1 MNLAALP
8 GNGSQG
14 KRVPKVPHIISNIYF
29 SLRVALSRIFCIL
42 HTRFLE
48 GVGGISFTQMT
59 TWAHENVKGVR
70 LLHLKTLLLASCF
83 ASSILSDAQP
93 PTRKPPVKNAQTRA
107 PRVNF
112 VDTAER
118 AGLTVKTEAGG
129 EKAKKYII
137 ETTGSGAAFFD
148 FDNDGWPDIFLANG
162 SRLEGYPAGQEPTS
176 HLYRNHHDG
185 TFADV
190 TQTAGVGLKGWGQG
204 VCAGDYDNDGNV
216 DLFVTFWGHNVLLHN
231 NGDATFTDVTR
242 KAGLWQDG
250 VSWSTGCAF
259 LDYDRDGHLDLF
271 VAHYV
276 DLDLE
281 HTPEPGSSDLC
292 QWKGIP
298 VMCGPRGLRGTRSQ
312 LFRNNGDGTF
322 TDVSEKSGITKTP
335 TYYGFTVLTGD
346 FDNDGWPDV
355 FVACDS
361 TPNVFFHN
369 NGNGTFTETAAA
381 AGVAYNDN
389 GHEQAGMGTDAAD
402 YDGDGWLDII
412 KTNFSDDTPTL
423 YRNNRDGTFGDVTFE
438 AGLGKSTQ
446 FLGWGTLFLDVDND
460 GWADIFMANG
470 HVYPEVDAK
479 GLNMTFRERKLLYWN
494 EHNGKFKDVSL
505 DAGPGITTPF
515 NSHGVAAADFDNDGS
530 VEILVNNSHDPP
542 SLFKNSGDHGNWLL
556 LSLQGTKS
564 NRSAIGARVRVR
576 ASGHQQTQEVRSGG
590 GYISQSDFRLHFG
603 LGRAAKVDSIE
614 IRWPS
619 GLLQHFEN
627 VSANRIVKIREGS
640 GVIGK

>member
-1 MNLAALP
+1 MSAPA
-8 GNGSQG
+8 
-14 KRVPKVPHIISNIYF
+14 I
-29 SLRVALSRIFCIL
+29 
-42 HTRFLE
+42 TTTM
-48 GVGGISFTQMT
+48 GI
-59 TWAHENVKGVR
+59 
-70 LLHLKTLLLASCF
+70 
-83 ASSILSDAQP
+83 P
-93 PTRKPPVKNAQTRA
+93 
-107 PRVNF
+107 
-112 VDTAER
+112 
-118 AGLTVKTEAGG
+118 
-129 EKAKKYII
+129 
-137 ETTGSGAAFFD
+137 
-148 FDNDGWPDIFLANG
+148 
-162 SRLEGYPAGQEPTS
+162 
-176 HLYRNHHDG
+176 
-185 TFADV
+185 
-190 TQTAGVGLKGWGQG
+190 
-204 VCAGDYDNDGNV
+204 

-231 NGDATFTDVTR
+231 NGDGTFTDVTR

-298 VMCGPRGLRGTRSQ
+298 VMCGPRGLKGTRSQ

-335 TYYGFTVLTGD
+335 TYYGFTVLAGD

-389 GHEQAGMGTDAAD
+389 GHEQAGMGAHAAD

-423 YRNNRDGTFGDVTFE
+423 YRNNRDGTFSDVTFE

-494 EHNGKFKDVSL
+494 EHNGKFKDISL
-505 DAGPGITTPF
+505 EAGPGITTPF

-530 VEILVNNSHDPP
+530 VEILVNNSHDRP
-542 SLFKNSGDHGNWLL
+542 SLFKNVGDHGNWLL

-576 ASGHQQTQEVRSGG
+576 AGGHQQTQEVRSGG

-603 LGRAAKVDSIE
+603 LGRATKADSIE

-627 VSANRIVKIREGS
+627 VSANQIVKIREGS